1 MVTIAV
7 PSETT
12 ADEARVALVP
22 ESVAKLVKAGA
33 RVIVQR
39 GAGDR
44 AGFPDDAYVKAGA
57 TLAADA
63 AAAFADAAVVV
74 HVRRPTAQEAALL
87 REGTVLIAL
96 LQPSASAD
104 LFAALAARKVSA
116 LALERVP
123 RITRAQSMDVLSSQ
137 STASGY
143 KAVLIG
149 AAALGKFLPMLTTAA
164 GSIRP
169 AQVFIIGAGVAGLQ
183 AIATARRL
191 GGVVSAFDVRAAAAE
206 QVKSLGA
213 TFVATDLVS
222 ASAEDKGGYAKAQA
236 EDERART
243 LDAIGKHIVSQDLVV
258 TTALIPGKP
267 APVLITAAM
276 VKGDAARRGDRGPRR
291 GSRRQLRAHQ
301 ARRDRRRERRHDH
314 RRDEPRGH
322 GAAAR
327 QRDAEP
333 QCAHAASALDEG
345 RRDRDRSRRGDHEG
359 DARHA
364 RRSDPV
370 SLTLLQLYVFVL
382 AAFVGFLV
390 ITRVPPL
397 LHTPLMSATNAISAI
412 SLVGSLVA
420 AGSNK
425 GTVSTVL
432 GFIAVAAAMTNVVGG
447 FIITDRMLKM
457 FKREPAPGKST
468 ASPESQVPSSK

>member
-33 RVIVQR
+33 AVVVQR
-39 GAGDR
+39 GAGMR

-57 TLAADA
+57 TLAPDA
-63 AAAFADAAVVV
+63 ASACAEAAVVV
-74 HVRRPTAQEAALL
+74 HVRRPSASEAALL
-87 REGTVLIAL
+87 RPGTVLIAL

-104 LFAALAARKVSA
+104 LFAALAQRKVSA

-149 AAALGKFLPMLTTAA
+149 ASALGKFLPMLTTAA

-169 AQVFIIGAGVAGLQ
+169 AQVFVIGAGVAGLQ

-243 LDAIGKHIVSQDLVV
+243 LDAIAKHIVSQDLVI

-276 VKGDAARRGDRGPRR
+276 VKGMRPGAVIVDLAAEAGGNCELTKPGETVVVNDVTIIGAMNLAATVPLHASEML
-291 GSRRQLRAHQ
+291 SRN
-301 ARRDRRRERRHDH
+301 
-314 RRDEPRGH
+314 
-322 GAAAR
+322 
-327 QRDAEP
+327 
-333 QCAHAASALDEG
+333 
-345 RRDRDRSRRGDHEG
+345 
-359 DARHA
+359 
-364 RRSDPV
+364 V
-370 SLTLLQLYVFVL
+370 LTLLQHLIKDG
-382 AAFVGFLV
+382 AITIDPAEEITKAMLV
-390 ITRVPPL
+390 T
-397 LHTPLMSATNAISAI
+397 HDGAI
-412 SLVGSLVA
+412 L
-420 AGSNK
+420 
-425 GTVSTVL
+425 
-432 GFIAVAAAMTNVVGG
+432 
-447 FIITDRMLKM
+447 
-457 FKREPAPGKST
+457 
-468 ASPESQVPSSK
+468 